1 MENHNFSWEN
11 YGKSPFLMGKLWKDP
26 PLLMG
31 KLWKDPPFLMGKL
44 WKDPPLF
51 SWVNQLFLSPF
62 SIAKCLFTRGYSL
75 DPLGHHAK
83 MVYLLDVCKII

>member
-11 YGKSPFLMGKLWKDP
+11 YGKSPF
-26 PLLMG
+26 LMG